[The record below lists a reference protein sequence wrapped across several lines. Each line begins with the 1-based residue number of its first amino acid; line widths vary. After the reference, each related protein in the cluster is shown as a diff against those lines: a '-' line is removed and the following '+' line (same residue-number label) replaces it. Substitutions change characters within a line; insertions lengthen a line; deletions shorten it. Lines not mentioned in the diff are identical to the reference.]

1 MTLLPPLP
9 HAECV
14 QCHSAFNPAPTAG
27 CKMLASRHTWTAM
40 TKWPAEC
47 PGTSVPRMPW
57 RYKCYTDP
65 RVVKKDRAKIRGTSR
80 YRWTKSWHSSS
91 GQSKTAVVIDLEI
104 LSDGSIRE
112 NEHSGHFD
120 HFLASCYSCHTNF
133 LGCPSVYHQRKIK
146 KKKKELP

>member
-1 MTLLPPLP
+1 MDIFKFVLFLFLKKMPLRTILLLCIQTMYKPYSHFMINSFWHCCLHSHTLN
-9 HAECV
+9 V
-14 QCHSAFNPAPTAG
+14 FSFINPAPTAG

-65 RVVKKDRAKIRGTSR
+65 RVVKKGRAKIRGTSK

-91 GQSKTAVVIDLEI
+91 GQTE
-104 LSDGSIRE
+104 
-112 NEHSGHFD
+112 
-120 HFLASCYSCHTNF
+120 
-133 LGCPSVYHQRKIK
+133 
-146 KKKKELP
+146 